1 MRKPSLA
8 RQDRL
13 RAGFFPSSLD
23 LKRRVV
29 RGAGFTFLATALR
42 VLLTVGSTAILA
54 RLLTPEDYGLVG
66 LASIV
71 TELTAALTNVGLSA
85 ILIQR
90 SRLSRIQCDTVF
102 WFSIGVG
109 AAIFLLVASGAPLF
123 AHLLGDPRVTP
134 LLRVLPIMF
143 LLEQMTIIQHV
154 TMMRLMMF
162 DLDLRVQVSAILFR
176 IAVSIAFA
184 AQGWG
189 PWALVAGSIGGKL
202 FEIGYMW
209 WSIPFMPRFRFQS
222 AFMRSNLR
230 ASASILGLGG
240 VRYVMGNVDFMIVG
254 RVFGATDLGYYQAA
268 YTLSS
273 ELRNRLAGPLQKVL
287 YPAYARVRDE
297 PERFRRG
304 VSTSLKLLSAIVIP
318 LGFGM
323 SATASELIPIL
334 YGQQWLAAIPLLQ
347 ALGIAGSLMAIFSL
361 TGSVMSAL
369 RKWEL
374 MLKIT
379 LYGAPVRI
387 AIILAGSYWGPVGVA
402 WAFTIAQLSGFVAG
416 IIATRLCGMT
426 IREYAATLWPSM
438 VSGALM
444 VLAVTLLRP
453 VILDLV
459 LPARFAVLIAAGAAV
474 YTMAI
479 FLLWPQGINEVKG
492 IAGGLLRRNGGR
504 SS

>member
-1 MRKPSLA
+1 MTKPSLA
-8 RQDRL
+8 RRDRL

-29 RGAGFTFLATALR
+29 RGASFTFLGTALR
-42 VLLTVGSTAILA
+42 VLLTIGSTAVLA

-90 SRLSRIQCDTVF
+90 SRLARVQCDTVF
-102 WFSIGVG
+102 WFSMALGGGISLV
-109 AAIFLLVASGAPLF
+109 LVAGAPLF
-123 AHLLGDPRVTP
+123 AQLLGDPRVAP

-162 DLDLRVQVSAILFR
+162 DLDLRVQVTALLFR
-176 IAVSIAFA
+176 IGVSIGFA
-184 AQGWG
+184 VYGWG

-202 FEIGYMW
+202 FEIAYMW
-209 WSIPFMPRFRFQS
+209 WAIPYLPRLRFQRS
-222 AFMRSNLR
+222 FMRSNLR
-230 ASASILGLGG
+230 ASASILSLGG
-240 VRYVMGNVDFMIVG
+240 VRYIMGNVDFMIVG
-254 RVFGATDLGYYQAA
+254 RVFGATDLGHYQAA
-268 YTLSS
+268 YTLSA

-304 VSTSLKLLSAIVIP
+304 VRTSLKLLSAVVVP

-323 SATASELIPIL
+323 SATAQELIPIL
-334 YGQQWLAAIPLLQ
+334 YGPQWLAAVPMLQ
-347 ALGIAGSLMAIFSL
+347 ALGIAGALMAIFSL

-379 LYGAPVRI
+379 LYGSPVRI
-387 AIILAGSYWGPVGVA
+387 TIILAGSYWGPVGVA
-402 WAFTIAQLSGFVAG
+402 WAFTIAQFSGFVAG
-416 IIATRLCGMT
+416 SIATRLCGMT
-426 IREYAATLWPSM
+426 LREYAGTLWPAL

-444 VLAVTLLRP
+444 MLAVTLLRP
-453 VILDLV
+453 HLLELE
-459 LPARFAVLIAAGAAV
+459 LPVRFAALVIAGAAL
-474 YTMAI
+474 YAGSI
-479 FLLWPQGINEVKG
+479 GLLWPQGIREVKD
-492 IAGGLLRRNGGR
+492 IAGGFLRRD
-504 SS
+504 